1 MRFFDTIKL
10 YKEDLYKF
18 NENVRLNKEVR
29 GTSVVPA
36 DLRKLGEKYTFENK
50 VQMQIETGKMVEKL
64 DIYYQ
69 SLVENIDS
77 NTFNDFESSWM
88 TETKEEFDKQ
98 FDELKEHVQY
108 LNLDLQGHIKE
119 IYEGETFQP
128 S

>member
-36 DLRKLGEKYTFENK
+36 DLRKLGDKYTFENK

-88 TETKEEFDKQ
+88 TETKEEFDK
-98 FDELKEHVQY
+98 
-108 LNLDLQGHIKE
+108 
-119 IYEGETFQP
+119 
-128 S
+128 

>member
-36 DLRKLGEKYTFENK
+36 DLRKLGDKYTFENK

-64 DIYYQ
+64 DIYY
-69 SLVENIDS
+69 
-77 NTFNDFESSWM
+77 
-88 TETKEEFDKQ
+88 
-98 FDELKEHVQY
+98 
-108 LNLDLQGHIKE
+108 
-119 IYEGETFQP
+119 
-128 S
+128 